1 MKNRKL
7 MLCVS
12 ALLSVMI
19 PATGWGQS
27 PQYTLEDDALNVDLG
42 NGATLGFVLSDGWLL
57 GLGSAELDGV
67 KLTSG
72 ETVQRPLVA
81 QEFIQP
87 GIWPFMKLQNVEQDG
102 DALRIT
108 VELFGGT
115 EKALFLEEFVFAPDR
130 ERAMGEEITPE
141 LAALRDRAD
150 VAMAQLNPLVA
161 DHASLERIQRQLERE
176 KSQTEGIDPEM
187 TWDVIHNQRRIERFE
202 GQLAQAM
209 RGLYDDAVATDAH
222 REALAVVEAF
232 EAARDAH
239 VANTLSIH
247 RDFYAF
253 AHLQQPSETCQINR
267 LTARI
272 AAHGDALSSGGTLTW
287 VVRPH
292 SRNIAGWMWNGWSQH
307 YEVSLKDGHQVNNIR
322 QVGTWEVGGRVPG
335 LTLVAL
341 RYRGL
346 GGAEET
352 VPAAEDGESA
362 GRAWSTTEIMAGA
375 AGRAPA
381 VSPVIPPSS
390 GHTLEDR
397 GYALQHRLGAW
408 ISKPGRGAGAPFV
421 DFQSREGVTLISSFE
436 NQGAHR
442 AVTEVF
448 PGDRHVSQI
457 DEQWFANTSAF
468 NTEAQLYLAL
478 RHADGGHEMTTR
490 WQEVDQHFRDVVA
503 ENLDFAQVEALPG
516 IGWLDEHS
524 RPSRYRG
531 LADGGVKR
539 MIERGMRMKVTHTP
553 GWYTEQHRNG
563 PDQPATGGGNSNR
576 VFDWVITEDVQD
588 DWKRMTEVLK
598 EHQVPYFIYLG
609 GMVRPDGPFARAV
622 GTEPE
627 NWGMNMPGSN
637 FSHGYPPLV
646 GHNLFI
652 PEARELLTSRLVDVQ
667 ETLGMHGVWSDSFQN
682 MYMSQLNWG
691 DGSGAPMQAVW
702 WPTLADWSRKGIH
715 LMSESHAFPGL
726 SCSIEL
732 PGWEESYVYFQH
744 VWKWMRGT
752 SQNNYTPEQIDHMG
766 YRFMANKSWVA
777 PDWSIDVM
785 PSFTR
790 YSTEYMAALPQMR
803 RSWVLADGAGVL
815 WLPFDRDDEGVWFSF
830 EEQAAPEGVSL
841 TYILDEA
848 QTPETAAAHHT
859 YRVRGENLPVAF
871 GMAEAP
877 RSDPRTRQT
886 YEPVEWTFPK

>member
-1 MKNRKL
+1 MKNRISIL
-7 MLCVS
+7 FVSVLLCAVVRAQS
-12 ALLSVMI
+12 ARF
-19 PATGWGQS
+19 
-27 PQYTLEDDALNVDLG
+27 TLGDDAIHVNLD
-42 NGATLGFVLSDGWLL
+42 NGASLSFLLSDGWLL
-57 GLGSAELDGV
+57 GLGSAELNGTT
-67 KLTSG
+67 LTSG
-72 ETVQRPLVA
+72 KTVQRPLVA
-81 QEFIQP
+81 QEFMKP
-87 GIWPFMKLQNVEQDG
+87 GIWPFMKLRDVEMEG
-102 DALRIT
+102 DAVRIT

-115 EKALFLEEFVFAPDR
+115 GKELFMEEFVFAPDR
-130 ERAMGEEITPE
+130 DRAMGEEITPE
-141 LAALRDRAD
+141 LEELRYQAVLAMDR
-150 VAMAQLNPLVA
+150 LNPLVKE
-161 DHASLERIQRQLERE
+161 HPSLERIKRQLERE
-176 KSQTEGIDPEM
+176 QAQTEGIDPEM
-187 TWDVIHNQRRIERFE
+187 TWDVINNQKRIERFE
-202 GQLAQAM
+202 GQLSQAM
-209 RGLYDDAVATDAH
+209 RALYDDAVETESQ
-222 REALAVVEAF
+222 REALAAVKTF

-253 AHLQQPSETCQINR
+253 AHLRQPSETCQVENL
-267 LTARI
+267 LTRI
-272 AAHGDALSSGGTLTW
+272 QAHGDRLQSGGTLTW

-292 SRNIAGWMWNGWSQH
+292 SRNIAGWVWNGWSQQ

-322 QVGTWEVGGRVPG
+322 QIGTWEIGGRVPG

-352 VPAAEDGESA
+352 MPAGADGESA

-375 AGRAPA
+375 AGRPPA
-381 VSPVIPPSS
+381 VSPVIPPAA
-390 GHTLEDR
+390 GQTLEDR
-397 GYALQHRLGAW
+397 GYALRHRLGAW

-421 DFQSREGVTLISSFE
+421 DFQSRDGLTLISSFE
-436 NQGAHR
+436 HQGAHR

-457 DEQWFANTSAF
+457 DEQWFANTSEF
-468 NTEAQLYLAL
+468 ETKPQLYLAL
-478 RHADGGHEMTTR
+478 RHAEGGHEMTTR

-503 ENLDFAQVEALPG
+503 ENLDFVQVEPLPG

-524 RPSRYRG
+524 RPARYRG
-531 LADGGVKR
+531 LAEGGAKR
-539 MIERGMRMKVTHTP
+539 MIERGMRMIVTHTP

-563 PDQPATGGGNSNR
+563 PDQRPPGGGNSNR
-576 VFDWVITEDVQD
+576 VFDWVVTEDVKA

-627 NWGMNMPGSN
+627 KWGMNLPGSGY
-637 FSHGYPPLV
+637 SHGYPPLV
-646 GHNLFI
+646 GHNLYV
-652 PEARELLTSRLVDVQ
+652 PETRERLTRRLMDVQ
-667 ETLGMHGVWSDSFQN
+667 ETLGMNGVWSDSFQN

-702 WPTLADWSRKGIH
+702 WPTLADWSRNGIH

-732 PGWEESYVYFQH
+732 PGWEESYPYFQY

-777 PDWSIDVM
+777 PDWNLDVM

-790 YSTEYMAALPQMR
+790 YSNEYMAALPSMR
-803 RSWVLADGAGVL
+803 RSWVLAGGAGVL
-815 WLPFDRDDEGVWFSF
+815 WLPFDRDDEGILFSF
-830 EEQAAPEGVSL
+830 AERMAPDGVTL
-841 TYILDEA
+841 AYILDEDQA
-848 QTPETAAAHHT
+848 TDKTAVHHT

-871 GMAEAP
+871 GMAPSPQDDP
-877 RSDPRTRQT
+877 RSTLT
-886 YEPVEWTFPK
+886 YAPVEWDFPE